1 MYVRMYRVSPKM
13 YHNCLAHSFHSSL
26 HSQLRPMLKDSQFLG
41 DLLTLSISGA
51 KFKKSQSR
59 FRSDSKKLHAD
70 FSIFVQDHDNPKF
83 FPNFNIVTQK
93 IHLIC
98 VA

>member
-1 MYVRMYRVSPKM
+1 MYRVSPKM

-41 DLLTLSISGA
+41 DLLILSISGA

-70 FSIFVQDHDNPKF
+70 FPIFVSKIITIPQV
-83 FPNFNIVTQK
+83 FPDFQYCINM
-93 IHLIC
+93 
-98 VA
+98 